1 MIWPISCAASS
12 VKSWKPRRVAIL
24 SRMTFIASAMKGP
37 SAIAVLAT
45 ASTRLIV
52 APNIR
57 RGLRVG
63 EWRALGDAAFPRIR
77 AQRQIEKAKLRVSR
91 LFDLLFRVEGIA
103 IDAID
108 VEIARIHPDFR
119 QDLGIDDRAEP
130 ALHNVRHWLVER
142 HGVPLR
148 ETRIDPARP
157 MRKLALYPSR
167 IVVLGE
173 LKVSRGQLGQVGER
187 IEGEVAHAKIL
198 RRRAQGDPHARR
210 AGSVRLAAEE
220 EVGMSRS
227 HCVAALE
234 NPLEF
239 ALARELRIQHAV
251 MRDHVEGLA
260 INVSERAQLIARDLL
275 SDEVVGVIRPALVVA
290 AELRREDRS
299 TEAESRDEILRV
311 VRAARGAREE
321 ERAGQLNST
330 RVERRRHED
339 PAHSEVARDPRA
351 SGALHACCSA
361 DQ

>member
-77 AQRQIEKAKLRVSR
+77 AQRQIEKAKLRVCS
-91 LFDLLFRVEGIA
+91 LFDLIFRVEGIA

-119 QDLGIDDRAEP
+119 QDLGIDARAEP
-130 ALHNVRHWLVER
+130 AFYHIGHRLIEG
-142 HGVPLR
+142 HGIPLR

-157 MRKLALYPSR
+157 MRELSLYPPG
-167 IVVLGE
+167 IVILGK
-173 LKVSRGQLGQVGER
+173 LKMPRGQLGQVGER

-198 RRRAQGDPHARR
+198 RRRAQGEPRARR
-210 AGSVRLAAEE
+210 DRSGRLAAEE
-220 EVGMSRS
+220 EVGVSRR
-227 HCVAALE
+227 HRVAALE

-239 ALARELRIQHAV
+239 ALARELRIRHAV

-290 AELRREDRS
+290 AELRSEEHTS
-299 TEAESRDEILRV
+299 ELQSRP
-311 VRAARGAREE
+311 
-321 ERAGQLNST
+321 
-330 RVERRRHED
+330 H
-339 PAHSEVARDPRA
+339 
-351 SGALHACCSA
+351 
-361 DQ
+361 